1 MTPRGP
7 EPVPSAVPVIWGS
20 VPQRNKNFTGREE
33 LLANLRQRLLRID
46 STALLPHAM
55 HGMGGVGKTQLA
67 VEYAYQYARYY
78 QVVWWIPAD
87 QPGLIRSTL
96 AGLAPRLELTG
107 LAPGRMEDAVAAV
120 LDALRQGKPK
130 DNWLLIFDN
139 ADEPESIRN
148 FMPVGPGHVIV
159 TSRNR
164 RWDEVADAIEVNV
177 FSRQESQQFFARRD
191 ARISAKDADRLAD
204 ALGDLPLAL
213 DQAASLL
220 AQAAMTPQVYL
231 DLLEKEASRVLA
243 ERPSTTDYPLP
254 VAATWSLSE
263 TKLREQTP
271 SAMELLKRCA
281 FFGSSPIPLDLL
293 VQGRNVLGSPMQETL
308 GDPILLGR
316 AFRALGRYALARI
329 DNYKR
334 TLQVHRI
341 IQKLIRDE
349 LIEDEQN
356 MLRHEVH
363 QLMSAA
369 NRGDPDAE
377 ENWPIYDDL
386 LNHAEPTQLVTC
398 PSKESR
404 QLVQDIVRYLYIT
417 GNYTV
422 ALERAEDA
430 LRHWTE
436 TFGEDDQFV
445 LVMSRLKAQVL
456 RGLARYKESYALSIK
471 TMERMQAVLGADHEE
486 LLIVMNG
493 HCVDL
498 RARGEFKESLEFTKG
513 TLERHEEVFGIEHPR
528 TFAALNNL
536 AEDLELNGEYAAAR
550 DLHQRNYD
558 EKRLFYGRDDNRSV
572 LYSQNALARSISEQG
587 NYFDAL
593 KMAEQARAGYQEL
606 VRTKVLSDAHPW
618 VLAQAVDLAIAR
630 RAAGEVEQS
639 RELAQDAYDRYVQA
653 FGAGHAAT
661 LAAAVCLGNAL
672 RESGDMEKAEA
683 LLADT
688 RRKYQSALGQGHPY
702 TLACALAL
710 AIARRHQGRL
720 DSARELFEAA
730 RDGFTKYFSADHHC
744 ALAATA
750 DLASTLADL
759 GDVAR
764 AVELEKDVLP
774 RFKAALGAEHP
785 ATLACA
791 ANLALDLKTLEDQQ
805 AEAAES
811 EAAGR
816 LHSALGIGHPDV
828 KAASEGHRLDIDIDP
843 AATF

>member
-1 MTPRGP
+1 
-7 EPVPSAVPVIWGS
+7 

-33 LLANLRQRLLRID
+33 LLANLRQRLLRTD
-46 STALLPHAM
+46 STTALLPHAM

-67 VEYAYQYARYY
+67 VEYAYRYARYY

-120 LDALRQGKPK
+120 LDALRRGKPK

-148 FMPVGPGHVIV
+148 FIPVGPGHVIV

-177 FSRQESQQFFARRD
+177 FSREERQQFFARRD
-191 ARISAKDADRLAD
+191 TGISARDADRLAD

-220 AQAAMTPQVYL
+220 DQAAMTPQTYL

-243 ERPSTTDYPLP
+243 EKPSTTDYPLP
-254 VAATWSLSE
+254 VAATWSVSE

-271 SAMELLKRCA
+271 NAMELLKRCA

-349 LIEDEQN
+349 LVDEQDT
-356 MLRHEVH
+356 LRHEVH

-377 ENWPIYDDL
+377 ENWPVYDHL

-398 PSKESR
+398 QSKESR

-430 LRHWTE
+430 LRHWTD

-445 LVMSRLKAQVL
+445 LVMNRLKAQVL
-456 RGLARYKESYALSIK
+456 RGLARYKESYDLTIR
-471 TMERMQAVLGADHEE
+471 TMERMQEVLGADHEE

-498 RARGEFKESLEFTKG
+498 RARGEFKESLEFTRR
-513 TLERHEEVFGIEHPR
+513 TLERHREVFGIEHPR
-528 TFAALNNL
+528 TFAAMNNL
-536 AEDLELNGEYAAAR
+536 AEDLELNGEYIAAR
-550 DLHQRNYD
+550 ELHQRSYD
-558 EKRLFYGRDDNRSV
+558 EKRLFYGRDDNGSV

-593 KMAEQARAGYQEL
+593 KMAEQARAGYREL
-606 VRTKVLSDAHPW
+606 VRTKVLSEAHPW

-639 RELAQDAYDRYVQA
+639 RDLAQDAYDRYVQA
-653 FGAGHAAT
+653 FGIGHAAT

-672 RESGDMEKAEA
+672 RESGDMDKAETI
-683 LLADT
+683 LADT
-688 RRKYQSALGQGHPY
+688 WHKYGSALGPSHAY

-710 AIARRHQGRL
+710 AIVRRHQGRL
-720 DSARELFEAA
+720 DSAKDLFEAA
-730 RDGFTKYFSADHHC
+730 RDGFIKHFSADHHC
-744 ALAATA
+744 TLAATA
-750 DLASTLADL
+750 DLASTLADM
-759 GDVAR
+759 GDVAH
-764 AVELEKDVLP
+764 AVELERDVLP
-774 RFKAALGAEHP
+774 RFQAALGAEHP
-785 ATLACA
+785 ASLACA
-791 ANLALDLKTLEDQQ
+791 ANLALDLKALEDQQ
-805 AEAAES
+805 AVPGGSNAV
-811 EAAGR
+811 GR
-816 LHSALGIGHPDV
+816 LHSALGISHPDV